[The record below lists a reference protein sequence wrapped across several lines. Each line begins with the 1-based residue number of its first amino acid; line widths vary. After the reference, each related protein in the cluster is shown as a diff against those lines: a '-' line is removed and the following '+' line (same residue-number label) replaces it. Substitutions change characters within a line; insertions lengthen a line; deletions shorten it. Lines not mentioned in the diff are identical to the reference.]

1 MSQVFI
7 VTISYSDGYDSDY
20 NVKSITVPDSET
32 VESVKELFLSATKTY
47 DPYTS
52 YNVYTL
58 DEWLQMSS
66 YDDWETVRNDITNRA
81 EKHKKIRK
89 LQENIQ
95 KMKNGE
101 MNYYSDSQIEK
112 WEREIEK
119 LYETWSRKV
128 ITFASW
134 NMGAFLLTSHCIF
147 FYFFTV
153 EKKRYV

>member
-20 NVKSITVPDSET
+20 NVKSLVVPDSET
-32 VESVKELFLSATKTY
+32 VETVKEVFLNATNTY
-47 DPYTS
+47 DEKTS

-58 DEWLQMSS
+58 DEWLDMSS
-66 YDDWETVRNDITNRA
+66 YDHWYIVKKGI
-81 EKHKKIRK
+81 EKRCEKYKKIRE
-89 LQENIQ
+89 LEENIQ

-119 LYETWSRKV
+119 LYET
-128 ITFASW
+128 
-134 NMGAFLLTSHCIF
+134 
-147 FYFFTV
+147 
-153 EKKRYV
+153 